1 MQTDRL
7 ERIESRI
14 ETYTSNLANAVQS
27 GNGTQFSMLLSM
39 ISANQ
44 ALYKPDF
51 AVPAAAADS
60 NAQFQLPA
68 EAQSVYPDP
77 NELHDE
83 VVVDRL
89 NHSINDNLP
98 GDFAYINSY
107 IETGAR
113 TPRRS
118 RLGADQFEKMALM
131 ASGKL
136 MLDEI
141 SRSQQQI
148 SVQA

>member
-7 ERIESRI
+7 GRIESRI
-14 ETYTSNLANAVQS
+14 ESYTSNLANAVQS
-27 GNGTQFSMLLSM
+27 GNGAQFSMLLSM

-44 ALYKPDF
+44 ALYKPEF
-51 AVPAAAADS
+51 AVPAQAADPS
-60 NAQFQLPA
+60 AQFQLPA

-77 NELHDE
+77 NEFYDE
-83 VVVDRL
+83 KVVDRL
-89 NHSINDNLP
+89 NHSVNDQLP

-113 TPRRS
+113 TPRRA
-118 RLGADQFEKMALM
+118 RLAADQFEKMALM

-148 SVQA
+148 RVQA

>member
-1 MQTDRL
+1 MQTERL

-14 ETYTSNLANAVQS
+14 ETYTSNLASAVQS
-27 GNGTQFSMLLSM
+27 GNGAQFSMLLSM

-44 ALYKPDF
+44 ALYKPEF
-51 AVPAAAADS
+51 SVPAPAADPD
-60 NAQFQLPA
+60 ARFQLPA

-77 NELHDE
+77 NELYNE
-83 VVVDRL
+83 TVVDRL

-113 TPRRS
+113 TPRRG
-118 RLGADQFEKMALM
+118 RLGADQFEKVALM

-148 SVQA
+148 RTQA